1 VTVRMAV
8 PTEKFEAGRILLVE
22 DDSGLQRQMKWA
34 LTPYRVTEVGS
45 RAEALKQFKA
55 NGPFAI
61 VILDLGLPPDENGAT
76 EGLKALQEILTAAP
90 KTKVIVASGHTD
102 RNSAI
107 QAVAKGAFDFFEKPV
122 DIDTLKITIAR
133 ALRMCVLEEENDRL
147 RNFPT
152 GQTGIVCASPKMTQI
167 ERMIERVGPADVSVL
182 VFGETGTGK
191 EVVARALHACSSRQ
205 AGRFVAINCA
215 SIPEN
220 LLESELFGYERGA
233 FTGAVKQTLGKFELA
248 NDGTLFLD
256 EIGDMPFALQAKLL
270 RFLQE
275 RQFER
280 IGGRTPIK
288 VNVRLICATN
298 RPLEKLVADGQFRE
312 DLYYRINEIR
322 IELPPLRERDNDAVV
337 LAQHFFNILKRT
349 SYREIRGISDE
360 ALSVIT
366 HYAWPGNVRELE
378 NRMKRAMVM
387 ADGKFITAA
396 DLDLASL
403 ANEPVEL
410 NLRKEV
416 EKFEGALVRKALA
429 ASGGNISKAAKLL
442 QVSRPQLYNL
452 MRTVDPHL
460 TEDQVGE

>member
-1 VTVRMAV
+1 MVGR
-8 PTEKFEAGRILLVE
+8 TENDDAARVLLVE
-22 DDSGLQRQMKWA
+22 DDTGLQRQMKWA
-34 LTPYRVTEVGS
+34 LAPYKVVGVGS
-45 RAEALKQFKA
+45 RPDALKQFRTI
-55 NGPFAI
+55 GPFQI

-76 EGLKALQEILTAAP
+76 EGLKTLQEILTEAP
-90 KTKVIVASGHTD
+90 RTKVIVASGHTD

-122 DIDTLKITIAR
+122 DIDALKITVER
-133 ALRMCVLEEENDRL
+133 ALRMCALEEENDRL
-147 RNFPT
+147 RDSTPSAN
-152 GQTGIVCASPKMTQI
+152 GIVYSSSKMAQI

-182 VFGETGTGK
+182 IFGETGTGK

-233 FTGAVKQTLGKFELA
+233 FTGAVKQTPGKFELA
-248 NDGTLFLD
+248 NNGTLFLD

-280 IGGRTPIK
+280 IGGRTPIN

-298 RPLEKLVADGQFRE
+298 RLLEKLVAEGLFRE

-322 IELPPLRERDNDAVV
+322 IELPPLRERDSDAIV
-337 LAQHFFNILKRT
+337 LAQHFLNILKRT
-349 SYREIRGISDE
+349 SYREIRGFSDD
-360 ALSVIT
+360 ALTVIAQ
-366 HYAWPGNVRELE
+366 YAWPGNVRELE
-378 NRMKRAMVM
+378 NRMKRAVVM

-396 DLDLASL
+396 DLDLASVVGQV
-403 ANEPVEL
+403 AEMD
-410 NLRKEV
+410 LRKEV
-416 EKFEGALVRKALA
+416 EKFEQSLVKKALA
-429 ASGGNISKAAKLL
+429 VSGGNISKAAKLL
-442 QVSRPQLYNL
+442 RVSRPHLYNL
-452 MRTVDPHL
+452 MRTTDPHL
-460 TEDQVGE
+460 TEDKVGE

>member
-1 VTVRMAV
+1 MAGA
-8 PTEKFEAGRILLVE
+8 TEKVETGRILLVE
-22 DDSGLQRQMKWA
+22 DDAGLQRQMKWA
-34 LTPYRVTEVGS
+34 LTPYRVVEVGS
-45 RAEALKQFKA
+45 RAEALKQFKT
-55 NGPFAI
+55 NGPFPI
-61 VILDLGLPPDENGAT
+61 VIMDLGLPPDENGAT
-76 EGLKALQEILTAAP
+76 EGLKALQEILTITP
-90 KTKVIVASGHTD
+90 KTKIIVASGHTD

-147 RNFPT
+147 RNAPT
-152 GQTGIVCASPKMTQI
+152 GQNGIVCASPKMLQI

-191 EVVARALHACSSRQ
+191 EVVARALHGCSARQ

-233 FTGAVKQTLGKFELA
+233 FTGAVKTTLGKFELA

-256 EIGDMPFALQAKLL
+256 EIGDMPFSLQAKLL

-298 RPLEKLVADGQFRE
+298 RPLDKLVADGLFRE

-322 IELPPLRERDNDAVV
+322 IDLPPLRERDNDAVV
-337 LAQHFFNILKRT
+337 LAQHFFNILKRS

-360 ALSVIT
+360 ALAVIT

-387 ADGKFITAA
+387 ADGKFITPA
-396 DLDLASL
+396 DLDLASF
-403 ANEPVEL
+403 ASEPVEL

-452 MRTVDPHL
+452 MRTADPQL
-460 TEDQVGE
+460 TEDKVGE

>member
-1 VTVRMAV
+1 MVSA
-8 PTEKFEAGRILLVE
+8 TEKLEAARILLVE
-22 DDSGLQRQMKWA
+22 DDAGLQRQMKWA
-34 LTPYRVTEVGS
+34 LTPYRVVEVGS
-45 RAEALKQFKA
+45 RADALKQFKTG
-55 NGPFAI
+55 GPFQI

-76 EGLKALQEILTAAP
+76 EGLKALQEILTITP
-90 KTKVIVASGHTD
+90 RTKVIVASGHTD

-133 ALRMCVLEEENDRL
+133 ALRMCALEEENDRL
-147 RNFPT
+147 RSLPT
-152 GQTGIVCASPKMTQI
+152 GESGIICASPKMMQI

-182 VFGETGTGK
+182 IFGETGTGK
-191 EVVARALHACSSRQ
+191 EVVARALHNCSSRQ
-205 AGRFVAINCA
+205 AGKFVAINCA

-248 NDGTLFLD
+248 NNGTLFLD

-280 IGGRTPIK
+280 IGGRTAIK

-298 RPLEKLVADGQFRE
+298 RPLEKLVADGLFRE

-322 IELPPLRERDNDAVV
+322 IDLPPLRDRDNDAVV
-337 LAQHFFNILKRT
+337 LAKHFFNVLKRT
-349 SYREIRGISDE
+349 SYREVRGISDD
-360 ALSVIT
+360 ALAVIT
-366 HYAWPGNVRELE
+366 NYAWPGNVRELE

-396 DLDLASL
+396 DLDLASV

-416 EKFEGALVRKALA
+416 EKFESALVRRALA

-452 MRTVDPHL
+452 MRTADPQL
-460 TEDQVGE
+460 TEDKVGE